1 MIEIMILVLAGS
13 HFEECNSRK
22 IKEKLEKRNL
32 CFIQYIPFSVPLLL

>member
-1 MIEIMILVLAGS
+1 MIEITILVLAGS
-13 HFEECNSRK
+13 HFEEWNSRK